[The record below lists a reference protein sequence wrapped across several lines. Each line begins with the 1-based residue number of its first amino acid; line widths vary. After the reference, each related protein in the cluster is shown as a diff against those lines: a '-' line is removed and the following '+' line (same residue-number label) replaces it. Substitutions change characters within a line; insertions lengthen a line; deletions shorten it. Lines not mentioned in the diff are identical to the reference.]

1 MEKYIMVATNEQIE
15 RSKARRKVIEALEY
29 NPMCYNCKSF
39 GKSCKGSTNKSQAIN
54 NALDQEKSGVIPR
67 YSFRDYKTGEKLTP
81 PGWLVF
87 STFADGCGVV
97 YRRSDGKMIVTTGF
111 QGDFVVI

>member
-1 MEKYIMVATNEQIE
+1 MNENNYVLHAKNGVVLVTE
-15 RSKARRKVIEALEY
+15 
-29 NPMCYNCKSF
+29 
-39 GKSCKGSTNKSQAIN
+39 SQAIN

-81 PGWLVF
+81 PGWIVW